1 MRDITMFAV
10 RKGFVTVFSYEPQH
24 DGDLGFSEGEV
35 VAVMEMLDNGWWKGR
50 IGDDRTGWF
59 PGSYVQVS

>member
-1 MRDITMFAV
+1 M
-10 RKGFVTVFSYEPQH
+10 FSYEPQH

-35 VAVMEMLDNGWWKGR
+35 VAVVEMLDNGWWKGR
-50 IGDDRTGWF
+50 IGEDRTGWF